1 MNIDK
6 QKLKQ
11 IIKEEIEAVLE
22 QEQQKAFGT
31 DSVNKSNLSTS
42 FKDQAKKVSSQTGID
57 NLERGIIDR
66 ITKDLEKLANVKN
79 LKSGSTFSYLKKLVA
94 ALEKEIQSAESSD
107 EQQKKET

>member
-79 LKSGSTFSYLKKLVA
+79 LKSGSTFGYLKKLVA
-94 ALEKEIQSAESSD
+94 ALEKEIQSAGSSD

>member
-1 MNIDK
+1 MKIDK

-22 QEQQKAFGT
+22 QEEQKAFGT
-31 DSVNKSNLSTS
+31 DSVGKSGLSAS
-42 FKDQAKKVSSQTGID
+42 FKDQAKKAVSQTGID

-79 LKSGSTFSYLKKLVA
+79 LKSGSTFNYLKKLVT
-94 ALEKEIQSAESSD
+94 ALEKEIQNAGSSD